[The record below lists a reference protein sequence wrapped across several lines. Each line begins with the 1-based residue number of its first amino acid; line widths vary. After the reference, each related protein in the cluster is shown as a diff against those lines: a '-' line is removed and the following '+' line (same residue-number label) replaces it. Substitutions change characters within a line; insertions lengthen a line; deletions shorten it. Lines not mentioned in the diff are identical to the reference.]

1 MINPLL
7 VVISGPS
14 GVGKDAILEQLRIHR
29 PDFSY
34 AVTATTRP
42 MRANEKDGYDYIFL
56 SKNQFFDLLAKDEFL
71 EHAEVYGNH
80 YGVPKKQIREALNN
94 ATNAFVK
101 IDVQGARTIKS
112 LARNALLIFIA
123 PPSLMELERRLRER
137 KADSADQM
145 DIRIATAKHE
155 MDQSSWFDS
164 VVINDTDK
172 LEDTVE
178 QILEIVASEQN
189 RPESQ
194 SIRL

>member
-29 PDFSY
+29 PDFFY

-112 LARNALLIFIA
+112 LERNALLIFIA

-137 KADSADQM
+137 KADSAAQM

-155 MDQSSWFDS
+155 MDQSTWFDS

-178 QILEIVASEQN
+178 QILEIVVSEQN
-189 RPESQ
+189 RPDSQ

>member
-29 PDFSY
+29 PDFFY

-56 SKNQFFDLLAKDEFL
+56 SKNQFLDLQAKDEFL

-112 LARNALLIFIA
+112 LERNALLIFIA

-137 KADSADQM
+137 KADSAAQM

-178 QILEIVASEQN
+178 QILGIVASEQN

>member
-29 PDFSY
+29 PDFFY

-80 YGVPKKQIREALNN
+80 
-94 ATNAFVK
+94 
-101 IDVQGARTIKS
+101 
-112 LARNALLIFIA
+112 
-123 PPSLMELERRLRER
+123 
-137 KADSADQM
+137 
-145 DIRIATAKHE
+145 
-155 MDQSSWFDS
+155 
-164 VVINDTDK
+164 
-172 LEDTVE
+172 
-178 QILEIVASEQN
+178 
-189 RPESQ
+189 
-194 SIRL
+194 

>member
-137 KADSADQM
+137 KADSAAQM

-178 QILEIVASEQN
+178 QILGIVASEQN

>member
-71 EHAEVYGNH
+71 EHAEVYGYY

-137 KADSADQM
+137 KADSAAQM

>member
-14 GVGKDAILEQLRIHR
+14 GVGKAAILEQLRIHR

-137 KADSADQM
+137 KADSAAQM

>member
-29 PDFSY
+29 PDFFY

-56 SKNQFFDLLAKDEFL
+56 SKNQFLDLQAKDEFL

>member
-1 MINPLL
+1 M
-7 VVISGPS
+7 
-14 GVGKDAILEQLRIHR
+14 
-29 PDFSY
+29 
-34 AVTATTRP
+34 
-42 MRANEKDGYDYIFL
+42 
-56 SKNQFFDLLAKDEFL
+56 
-71 EHAEVYGNH
+71 
-80 YGVPKKQIREALNN
+80 NN

-112 LARNALLIFIA
+112 LERNALLIFIA

-137 KADSADQM
+137 KADSAAQM

>member
-71 EHAEVYGNH
+71 EHAEVYGIH

-137 KADSADQM
+137 KADSAAQM

>member
-29 PDFSY
+29 PDFFY

-137 KADSADQM
+137 KADSAAQM

-164 VVINDTDK
+164 AVINDTDK

>member
-71 EHAEVYGNH
+71 EHAEVYGNY

-137 KADSADQM
+137 KADSAAQM